1 MRWTASDGT
10 AHAVQCELY
19 TLRRLWTEMLL
30 VAFRQDGSGPI
41 AAILSVHS
49 ADGSNR
55 MAIAEYASALW
66 RRSVTADRA
75 CNVISARQKLLK
87 ALVGLYAQ

>member
-19 TLRRLWTEMLL
+19 TLRRVTVDWDAKYST

-49 ADGSNR
+49 ADGPNR
-55 MAIAEYASALW
+55 MAL
-66 RRSVTADRA
+66 RRCGGGQLQPTARA
-75 CNVISARQKLLK
+75 M
-87 ALVGLYAQ
+87 